1 MSEYTPQDL
10 LDNLNYLDETKKQIK
25 QAIVDKG
32 QPISDTDSFRSYVD
46 KIETIETGV
55 DTSDATATAE
65 DILKGKTA
73 YNAEGKIEGTLIP
86 TEDLQEQLD
95 TQDAIIQQLQEELS
109 NKSSYDCNYYNA
121 RLVPTN
127 DTITTYIT
135 KISPQL
141 DTSSVTNMS
150 NMFYG
155 CTNLTT
161 IPLLN
166 TINVINMSYMFNGC
180 TNLTTIPLL
189 DTSNVTN
196 MHSMFNNCTNLT
208 TIPLLDTSNVINMG
222 TMFNGCS
229 KLTTIPLL
237 NTSKVTGMSGMFSAC
252 SKLTT
257 IPLLDTSKVTGM
269 SSMFSDCS
277 SLTTIPLLD
286 TSKVTDTRYMFQYC
300 SNLTTIPLLNTSNVT
315 DMSSMFSYNDKL
327 TEIPLLDTSNV
338 ISMQNMFF
346 YCDILTTIPLLD
358 TSNVTSMG
366 SMFAHCPNLSDES
379 LNNIL
384 AMCTNAVKVTNKTL
398 NYIGLTPDQAT
409 KCTTLSNYSAFTAAG
424 WTTGY

>member
-46 KIETIETGV
+46 KIDKISTLAEETA
-55 DTSDATATAE
+55 DATATAE

-141 DTSSVTNMS
+141 DTSNVTNMS

-166 TINVINMSYMFNGC
+166 TINVTNMSY
-180 TNLTTIPLL
+180 
-189 DTSNVTN
+189 
-196 MHSMFNNCTNLT
+196 MFNNCTNLT
-208 TIPLLDTSNVINMG
+208 TIPLLDTSNVINMS
-222 TMFNGCS
+222 TMFTYCTN
-229 KLTTIPLL
+229 LTTIPLL
-237 NTSKVTGMSGMFSAC
+237 NTSKVTDMNSMFAYCDKLTTIPLLDTSNVTYMYGMFTYC
-252 SKLTT
+252 TNLTT
-257 IPLLDTSKVTGM
+257 IPLLDTSKVTNM
-269 SSMFSDCS
+269 NSMFAYCS

-286 TSKVTDTRYMFQYC
+286 TS
-300 SNLTTIPLLNTSNVT
+300 NVT
-315 DMSSMFSYNDKL
+315 DMNSMFSYSDKL
-327 TEIPLLDTSNV
+327 TTIPLLDTSNV
-338 ISMQNMFF
+338 ISMSGMFG
-346 YCDILTTIPLLD
+346 YCTNLTTIPLLN
-358 TSNVTSMG
+358 TSKVTSM
-366 SMFAHCPNLSDES
+366 SNMFAYCPNLSDES

-384 AMCTNAVKVTNKTL
+384 AMCTNATSYKGRKTL
-398 NYIGLTPDQAT
+398 ASIGLTSDQAT

>member
-46 KIETIETGV
+46 KIDKISTLAEETA
-55 DTSDATATAE
+55 DATATAE

-95 TQDAIIQQLQEELS
+95 AQDTIIQQLQEELS

-141 DTSSVTNMS
+141 DTSSVTTMAS
-150 NMFYG
+150 MFYG

-166 TINVINMSYMFNGC
+166 TINVTNMSY
-180 TNLTTIPLL
+180 
-189 DTSNVTN
+189 
-196 MHSMFNNCTNLT
+196 MFNNCTNLT
-208 TIPLLDTSNVINMG
+208 TIPLLDTSNVTNMS
-222 TMFNGCS
+222 TMFSACS

-237 NTSKVTGMSGMFSAC
+237 NTSKVTGMSGMFLDC
-252 SKLTT
+252 SSLTT

-269 SSMFSDCS
+269 SSMFGSCS

-286 TSKVTDTRYMFQYC
+286 TSNVTDMRYMFQYC

-338 ISMQNMFF
+338 ISMSNMFF

-358 TSNVTSMG
+358 TSNVTNMSR
-366 SMFAHCPNLSDES
+366 MFAYCPNLSDES

-398 NYIGLTPDQAT
+398 SQIGLTRDQAT

>member
-46 KIETIETGV
+46 KIDKISTLAEETA
-55 DTSDATATAE
+55 DATATAE

-141 DTSSVTNMS
+141 DTSSVTTMAS
-150 NMFYG
+150 MFYG

-166 TINVINMSYMFNGC
+166 TINVTNMSNMFNCC

-189 DTSNVTN
+189 DTSNVTDMSYMFLNCSSLTTIPLLDTINVTTMASMFGSCKKLTTIPLLNTSNVIN
-196 MHSMFNNCTNLT
+196 MNGMFSYNDKLTEIPLLNTSNVTDMSSMFNSCTNLT
-208 TIPLLDTSNVINMG
+208 TIPLLDTSN
-222 TMFNGCS
+222 
-229 KLTTIPLL
+229 
-237 NTSKVTGMSGMFSAC
+237 
-252 SKLTT
+252 
-257 IPLLDTSKVTGM
+257 
-269 SSMFSDCS
+269 
-277 SLTTIPLLD
+277 
-286 TSKVTDTRYMFQYC
+286 VTDTRYMFQYC

-315 DMSSMFSYNDKL
+315 DMSSMFSD
-327 TEIPLLDTSNV
+327 
-338 ISMQNMFF
+338 
-346 YCDILTTIPLLD
+346 
-358 TSNVTSMG
+358 
-366 SMFAHCPNLSDES
+366 CPNLSDES

-398 NYIGLTPDQAT
+398 SRIGLTRDQAT

>member
-46 KIETIETGV
+46 KIDKISTLAEETA
-55 DTSDATATAE
+55 DATATAE

-141 DTSSVTNMS
+141 DTSSVTNMAS
-150 NMFYG
+150 MFYG

-166 TINVINMSYMFNGC
+166 TINVTNMSYMFLNC
-180 TNLTTIPLL
+180 PSLTTIPLL
-189 DTSNVTN
+189 DTSKVTN
-196 MHSMFNNCTNLT
+196 MQN
-208 TIPLLDTSNVINMG
+208 
-222 TMFNGCS
+222 MFNGCIN
-229 KLTTIPLL
+229 LTTIPLL
-237 NTSKVTGMSGMFSAC
+237 NTSNVTNMSNMFNNC
-252 SKLTT
+252 DKLTE

-269 SSMFSDCS
+269 SSMFSSCS

-338 ISMQNMFF
+338 ISTSYMFF
-346 YCDILTTIPLLD
+346 YCDILMTIPLLN
-358 TSNVTSMG
+358 TSNVTNMS
-366 SMFAHCPNLSDES
+366 SMFQYCPNLSDES

-384 AMCTNAVKVTNKTL
+384 AMCTNAVKVTNKKL
-398 NYIGLTPDQAT
+398 NYIGLTRDQAT

>member
-46 KIETIETGV
+46 KIDKISTLAEETA
-55 DTSDATATAE
+55 DATATAE

-86 TEDLQEQLD
+86 TEDLQEQLN

-141 DTSSVTNMS
+141 DTSSVTTMAS
-150 NMFYG
+150 MFYG

-166 TINVINMSYMFNGC
+166 TINVTNMNNMFNNC

-189 DTSNVTN
+189 DTINVTN
-196 MHSMFNNCTNLT
+196 MSYMFSACSSLTTIPLLNTSNVINMSYMFNNCTNLT
-208 TIPLLDTSNVINMG
+208 TIPLLDTSNVINM
-222 TMFNGCS
+222 TSTFN
-229 KLTTIPLL
+229 
-237 NTSKVTGMSGMFSAC
+237 
-252 SKLTT
+252 
-257 IPLLDTSKVTGM
+257 
-269 SSMFSDCS
+269 DC
-277 SLTTIPLLD
+277 T
-286 TSKVTDTRYMFQYC
+286 
-300 SNLTTIPLLNTSNVT
+300 NLTTIPLLNTSNVT

-327 TEIPLLDTSNV
+327 TEIPLLNTSNV

-346 YCDILTTIPLLD
+346 YFDILTTIPLLN
-358 TSNVTSMG
+358 TSNVTNMN
-366 SMFAHCPNLSDES
+366 SMFQYCPNLSDES

-384 AMCTNAVKVTNKTL
+384 AMCANATKITSSKTL
-398 NYIGLTPDQAT
+398 SRIGLTPDQAT